1 VERSGQRRRRYY
13 RLTPAGAAVLGRQR
27 DEWKQFV
34 LALGRIAG
42 ISFA

>member
-1 VERSGQRRRRYY
+1 
-13 RLTPAGAAVLGRQR
+13 VLGRQR